1 MNVLCACEESQG
13 QNTKAGGIP
22 PPAKYFRKFQENMLT
37 NTRNACIIISVGRVI
52 PRNTEERRPAMAR
65 QKKNGNQNTGLQVVV
80 LITAILN
87 LIHAVIDLID
97 H

>member
-1 MNVLCACEESQG
+1 
-13 QNTKAGGIP
+13 
-22 PPAKYFRKFQENMLT
+22 
-37 NTRNACIIISVGRVI
+37 
-52 PRNTEERRPAMAR
+52 MAR